1 MHVRGRKVRET
12 IEKRSRILYLP
23 VQAALYAVF
32 FMSFGA
38 ILAPPA
44 TAQAVAVAEV
54 EGYVTD
60 PGGQGVTGA
69 QVTITETGKNRSH
82 TTLTNPPGGG
92 YSFPN
97 LEVGSYDLTV

>member
-1 MHVRGRKVRET
+1 MHVRGRKVREA
-12 IEKRSRILYLP
+12 IEKRSWILYLP
-23 VQAALYAVF
+23 VQAALYAVL

-38 ILAPPA
+38 VLAPLA

-54 EGYVTD
+54 GGYVTD
-60 PGGQGVTGA
+60 PSGQAVPGA

-82 TTLTNPPGGG
+82 TTLTNPQGGG

-97 LEVGSYDLTV
+97 LDVGSYVRLG